1 MDTQST
7 LTKTSQWVENYPTGY
22 ISMKDRK
29 ISKFKPALSKHASSM
44 KNSKEILKQGD
55 NTKTKELRVS
65 DKEKIMKPTKA
76 LTYENFG
83 VYLEDEQFIPVNMS
97 SHMDPIWVI
106 VTFLLAIWIIYF
118 LAK

>member
-1 MDTQST
+1 
-7 LTKTSQWVENYPTGY
+7 
-22 ISMKDRK
+22 
-29 ISKFKPALSKHASSM
+29 
-44 KNSKEILKQGD
+44 
-55 NTKTKELRVS
+55 
-65 DKEKIMKPTKA
+65 MKPTKA

-97 SHMDPIWVI
+97 SHMDPMWVI